1 MNGFTVRVLQ
11 TDEIPYTC
19 LRTRPLKSFQ
29 QSRIPRV
36 SGPPAIAGM
45 EVAVYSVNVRFTPGA
60 SSQHMDSVRQRWRFL
75 PAALI
80 TVGTIF
86 LPQAWATPINS
97 APGSELSLEGPGGI
111 IDQIQSMDGIAL
123 VRVDDEKDQAWQKNQ
138 GPSTATGRARYAG
151 YNSVFGIIP
160 GAGPGVADFRGMF
173 NAPGNGAVITSGAA
187 PIIDLDSLL
196 ATGDAFRPA
205 IKTPGGVIWSALEN
219 DNSDGSDH
227 MVTWVDA
234 NDPYHYF
241 IAFEDLSF
249 PRSDGDFNDFV
260 IELTNVIDGPAVPEP
275 TTLALLGLGLAGVG
289 FVRRRKAY

>member
-1 MNGFTVRVLQ
+1 MKIG
-11 TDEIPYTC
+11 
-19 LRTRPLKSFQ
+19 S
-29 QSRIPRV
+29 QSARR
-36 SGPPAIAGM
+36 
-45 EVAVYSVNVRFTPGA
+45 
-60 SSQHMDSVRQRWRFL
+60 RWLFL

-80 TVGTIF
+80 AVGTMF
-86 LPQAWATPINS
+86 LPQAWATPINP

-111 IDQIQSMDGIAL
+111 IDQIQWMDGITL
-123 VRVDDEKDQAWQKNQ
+123 VRVDDGKDQAWNKNQ

-151 YNSVFGIIP
+151 YTSVFGIIP
-160 GAGPGVADFRGMF
+160 GAGPGVVDFRGLF
-173 NAPGNGAVITSGAA
+173 NAPGNGAVIASGAA

-205 IKTPGGVIWSALEN
+205 IKTPKGAIWSALGN
-219 DNSDGSDH
+219 DNSDGFDH

-241 IAFEDLSF
+241 LAFEDMSF

-275 TTLALLGLGLAGVG
+275 TTLVLMGLGLAGVG
-289 FVRRRKAY
+289 FVRRRKA